1 MPLVTEFRPDR
12 AELAGVPKSMTK
24 ALTPKALTDE
34 NGQTAVEYALVLL
47 TVLLLAVGL
56 GLGLTGLLDSVIV
69 TVRSLF

>member
-1 MPLVTEFRPDR
+1 M
-12 AELAGVPKSMTK
+12 PKSMTK